1 MGIDEKKFT
10 IKELKALLR
19 EAYDYDECRHRG
31 KVAFS
36 PVTMVEWRESDV
48 YKKELVLRQGDGT
61 MLENLASKH
70 AGAYYHGY
78 KRIFG
83 FLELWQVNENIKKYW
98 ENIGESL
105 AWYVMMVF
113 HELYHFYDHEKRDA
127 ISNGLASFDTFIYDI
142 QQFMKRYVQ
151 NFTRKEYHNKYL
163 FEIEATI
170 YGINRAREFLESKG
184 LLTVEGARLLTNY
197 ENEQMFLLNNV
208 DIHDYFHKVH
218 SIMHENANIST
229 PFLDL
234 FYGDKITTY
243 NWEHGKLVEMR
254 EYRDVGEI
262 LELAAEK
269 NVDETI
275 LLYFFSS
282 KDFLDDESR
291 SIFCTFRYRPVIMR
305 AIEYSLQIE
314 HNRRKKNEVFLQN
327 KQITLQQYQK
337 ADARICSKIAYLTDK
352 KESLNIYMSPALNP
366 DIKQTPCSDEPF
378 RR

>member
-1 MGIDEKKFT
+1 MVIDEKKFT
-10 IKELKALLR
+10 ITEIKSLLR

-48 YKKELVLRQGDGT
+48 YKEELVLRQGDGT

-70 AGAYYHGY
+70 AGAYYHSY

-98 ENIGESL
+98 ETIGESL
-105 AWYVMMVF
+105 AWYVKMVF

-127 ISNGLASFDTFIYDI
+127 ISNGLANFDTFIYDI
-142 QQFMKRYVQ
+142 QQFMKRDVQ

-163 FEIEATI
+163 FEIQANI

-197 ENEQMFLLNNV
+197 ENEQMFLLNNI

-218 SIMHENANIST
+218 SIISEDANISK
-229 PFLDL
+229 PYLDL
-234 FYGDKITTY
+234 FYGEKKATVVSERFVYT
-243 NWEHGKLVEMR
+243 R
-254 EYRDVGEI
+254 EFRDVGEI
-262 LELAAEK
+262 LELATK
-269 NVDETI
+269 LNVDERI
-275 LLYFFSS
+275 LMAFFSS
-282 KDFLDDESR
+282 KDFLDNEGQ
-291 SIFCTFRYRPVIMR
+291 SILCTFKYRPVIMR
-305 AIEYSLQIE
+305 AIEYALEIE
-314 HNRRKKNEVFLQN
+314 KNRRKKNEELLQN
-327 KQITLQQYQK
+327 KQITFEQFQEV
-337 ADARICSKIAYLTDK
+337 DDRIRRKIEYLTDK
-352 KESLNIYMSPALNP
+352 KETLEIYMLPAFDP
-366 DIKQTPCSDEPF
+366 DNRRGSFWDDEQF